1 MEYLNKNQKLYWD
14 SLTEVTLNWLEFLNS
29 YIIFSYTNG
38 KFWDIAA
45 DIEELKEKIINS
57 DSSEVLG
64 EKGNLETDFYSKIRA
79 TVSSE
84 ISQGLAQYLDYGL
97 NQESQLYLAT
107 ALSFRKYIRSISWE
121 FLHNLTNL
129 SPEQYRLLNAYIK
142 SLNYAPLKGALPD
155 CSISDE
161 LKGLYLESLGI
172 EADSSMSVIA
182 YIQQVLDNLK
192 NIVKIL
198 YSTNNRNSLIYNV
211 FMHNYNILSD
221 SLVTDTNPPSNTL
234 LLNIMDLFDEISKE
248 KKKIKRKQISNV
260 GSL

>member
-1 MEYLNKNQKLYWD
+1 MVKVLTYLKENEN
-14 SLTEVTLNWLEFLNS
+14 
-29 YIIFSYTNG
+29 
-38 KFWDIAA
+38 A
-45 DIEELKEKIINS
+45 DIIRLGIGDVTRPMPKAITNAIKKAAEELEDEKTFRGYGPEQGYDFLKEKIINS

-64 EKGNLETDFYSKIRA
+64 EKGDLETDFYSKIRA

-84 ISQGLAQYLDYGL
+84 INQGLAQYLDYGL
-97 NQESQLYLAT
+97 NRESQLYLAT

-198 YSTNNRNSLIYNV
+198 YSTNNCNSLIYNV
-211 FMHNYNILSD
+211 FMHNNVLWSNSNAF
-221 SLVTDTNPPSNTL
+221 SLMICKVYT
-234 LLNIMDLFDEISKE
+234 
-248 KKKIKRKQISNV
+248 KRENA
-260 GSL
+260 GS

>member
-1 MEYLNKNQKLYWD
+1 MEYLNKNQKLYLD

-84 ISQGLAQYLDYGL
+84 INQGLAQYLDYGL

-155 CSISDE
+155 CSISD
-161 LKGLYLESLGI
+161 
-172 EADSSMSVIA
+172 
-182 YIQQVLDNLK
+182 
-192 NIVKIL
+192 
-198 YSTNNRNSLIYNV
+198 
-211 FMHNYNILSD
+211 
-221 SLVTDTNPPSNTL
+221 
-234 LLNIMDLFDEISKE
+234 
-248 KKKIKRKQISNV
+248 
-260 GSL
+260 